1 MILTAGQ
8 IADVDCAVHL
18 IEQIP
23 FSSLIA
29 DKGYDSNALV
39 QTIET
44 SGAQAVIS
52 PRSNRLVQRQSRLSP
67 LSPLGGMGGVQT
79 RYGHATSPITFK
91 QYICG
96 Q

>member
-8 IADVDCAVHL
+8 IADIDCAAHL

-39 QTIET
+39 QTIGT
-44 SGAQAVIS
+44 SGAQAVIP
-52 PRSNRLVQRQSRLSP
+52 PRSNRVTAIPASASCKKP
-67 LSPLGGMGGVQT
+67 M
-79 RYGHATSPITFK
+79 
-91 QYICG
+91 ICSSLNRFFIAVSFT
-96 Q
+96 